1 MNNTYIFNTKQAIL
15 REEAYNT
22 ICDLLVV
29 FCNQLTNH
37 TNPLMHQLVYEPDQA
52 MQNMLNRFIQE
63 YVFFE
68 EEDGKQIFESN
79 ALNKFCKY
87 WFI

>member
-1 MNNTYIFNTKQAIL
+1 M

-29 FCNQLTNH
+29 FCNQLTTH
-37 TNPLMHQLVYEPDQA
+37 SNPLMHQLVYEPDQA
-52 MQNMLNRFIQE
+52 MQNMLNRFIEE

-68 EEDGKQIFESN
+68 EEDGMSVLIYRIYIFYKIQ
-79 ALNKFCKY
+79 L
-87 WFI
+87 

>member
-1 MNNTYIFNTKQAIL
+1 MKSRYEKFDIYFMKQPSSAIL
-15 REEAYNT
+15 REVAYNT

-29 FCNQLTNH
+29 FCNQLTTH

-68 EEDGKQIFESN
+68 EEDGK
-79 ALNKFCKY
+79 
-87 WFI
+87 

>member
-1 MNNTYIFNTKQAIL
+1 M

-29 FCNQLTNH
+29 FCNQLTTH
-37 TNPLMHQLVYEPDQA
+37 SNPLMHQLVYEPDQA
-52 MQNMLNRFIQE
+52 MQNMLNRFIEE

-68 EEDGKQIFESN
+68 EEDGMLAFICQIYF
-79 ALNKFCKY
+79 LQDLTLIIRY
-87 WFI
+87 M

>member
-1 MNNTYIFNTKQAIL
+1 MRLMSLINIFNIEQPALPIL

-68 EEDGKQIFESN
+68 EEDGKRISE
-79 ALNKFCKY
+79 C
-87 WFI
+87 

>member
-1 MNNTYIFNTKQAIL
+1 M

-29 FCNQLTNH
+29 FCNQLTTH
-37 TNPLMHQLVYEPDQA
+37 SNPLMHQLVYEPDQA
-52 MQNMLNRFIQE
+52 MQNMLNRFIEE

-68 EEDGKQIFESN
+68 EEDGMLVLIYRIYIFYKIQ
-79 ALNKFCKY
+79 L
-87 WFI
+87 